1 MEGVLVLQEL
11 ALKEEL
17 ELEELKMRVWQLF
30 LVRRVDLDLVD
41 GSDKDGLVGLETF
54 AVADCTTC

>member
-1 MEGVLVLQEL
+1 MLREL

-17 ELEELKMRVWQLF
+17 ELEELKMRVCGLF
-30 LVRRVDLDLVD
+30 LVRCVDLDPVD
-41 GSDKDGLVGLETF
+41 GSDKDGFVVLETF